1 MMLWRTCGGSLKDRC
16 HLIRRIAELSKLWS
30 QGRRAIGGKEW
41 LRFQEQNALMSEDN
55 TYRARAEDCLQKAID
70 ADKEADKWSWLML
83 AESFF
88 RLSDFRKHV
97 NYERRDIERPISDY
111 APKAHANG
119 IALSFMDKVR
129 ELF

>member
-1 MMLWRTCGGSLKDRC
+1 MT
-16 HLIRRIAELSKLWS
+16 
-30 QGRRAIGGKEW
+30 
-41 LRFQEQNALMSEDN
+41 EDN
-55 TYRARAEDCLQKAID
+55 PYRVRAEDCLQKARD

-97 NYERRDIERPISDY
+97 KHELRDTERPVSEY
-111 APKAHANG
+111 APKGHANG
-119 IALSFMDKVR
+119 TASSFTNKFR